1 MKSLQKR
8 RSTALILA
16 VAWLAVCLVLTLA
29 MGQTKATEDYEIK
42 LLAAQKLQGWMDDI
56 RDYKLE
62 AGLSLTPYDTHKT
75 GMIGDEYT
83 PITTSLGSEEAKRT
97 TANPDMGA
105 LLVQMLTEAGVKS
118 GDTIGAGF
126 SGSFPTLNLAVL
138 AAGECEGDLYR
149 FHGSEHFWCK
159 PAAVYLPG
167 HGLPPLS

>member
-105 LLVQMLTEAGVKS
+105 LLVCRCS
-118 GDTIGAGF
+118 
-126 SGSFPTLNLAVL
+126 P
-138 AAGECEGDLYR
+138 R
-149 FHGSEHFWCK
+149 
-159 PAAVYLPG
+159 PG
-167 HGLPPLS
+167 

>member
-16 VAWLAVCLVLTLA
+16 VVWLAVCLVLTLA

-75 GMIGDEYT
+75 GMIGTIAIDT
-83 PITTSLGSEEAKRT
+83 G
-97 TANPDMGA
+97 D
-105 LLVQMLTEAGVKS
+105 GV
-118 GDTIGAGF
+118 
-126 SGSFPTLNLAVL
+126 
-138 AAGECEGDLYR
+138 
-149 FHGSEHFWCK
+149 
-159 PAAVYLPG
+159 LPMNIRQ
-167 HGLPPLS
+167 LPPALARRRRSGPQQTRTWPHCWCRCSPRPG

>member
-62 AGLSLTPYDTHKT
+62 AGLSLTPYDTHN
-75 GMIGDEYT
+75 YHQ
-83 PITTSLGSEEAKRT
+83 PWLGGGEADHSK
-97 TANPDMGA
+97 
-105 LLVQMLTEAGVKS
+105 
-118 GDTIGAGF
+118 
-126 SGSFPTLNLAVL
+126 
-138 AAGECEGDLYR
+138 
-149 FHGSEHFWCK
+149 
-159 PAAVYLPG
+159 PG
-167 HGLPPLS
+167 HGRTAGADAHRGRGKVRRYHRRGLFGFLSNVESGCVGRR

>member
-16 VAWLAVCLVLTLA
+16 VVWLAVCLVLTLA

-75 GMIGDEYT
+75 GMIGDW
-83 PITTSLGSEEAKRT
+83 LGGGEADHSK
-97 TANPDMGA
+97 
-105 LLVQMLTEAGVKS
+105 
-118 GDTIGAGF
+118 
-126 SGSFPTLNLAVL
+126 
-138 AAGECEGDLYR
+138 
-149 FHGSEHFWCK
+149 
-159 PAAVYLPG
+159 PG
-167 HGLPPLS
+167 HGRTAGADAHRGRGKVRRYHRCGLFGFLSNVESGCAGRR